1 MRVTP
6 QLIGAALMAIATA
19 HAGVDDPGILSFPI
33 GVVVG
38 EHTIEVNL
46 GATDEPAELFLDG
59 EKICDCGGKVNACT
73 VDFGA
78 EPAIHL
84 VELLRRNENGTVVAR
99 AYRWFNRPGQEA
111 ELDFL
116 FKPRTERNGCG
127 GQVVW
132 LHPLK
137 QDPAFLDV
145 EHNGRR
151 LRISEDGR
159 SFAFPC
165 PDAATPNL
173 LAASS
178 VFPDGR
184 RAEKVAA
191 LGSFGDR
198 EGVAMT
204 AAPLVTTNR
213 QRASCDTVKE
223 HLVTLPAS
231 VESSGFEVVFVLDPS
246 AGYRGLL
253 SSSRSRFS
261 GGNAWRRADA
271 SLFDAERIWFVRPD
285 DKLSRINGFAGN
297 TRMGF
302 ESSSGK
308 NDWLGNLFAAAT
320 LPFDDETRLA
330 DAVVASGLVAAAGPR
345 RRAIVLVL
353 GDRAERDASQFT
365 PAQARNYLSEI
376 GVPLHVLRIGKIR
389 DDGWPLGTRTL
400 TLPDFAKAL
409 ESAKAELDRQCTVWF
424 RGDLRLDD
432 VARSLPPGLVV
443 AGREGHRP

>member
-6 QLIGAALMAIATA
+6 QLIGAALMATAAA
-19 HAGVDDPGILSFPI
+19 HAGADDLGILSFPI

-38 EHTIEVNL
+38 EQTIEVNL
-46 GATDEPAELFLDG
+46 GSTGEPAELFLDG
-59 EKICDCGGKVNACT
+59 KKVCDCGGEANACT
-73 VDFGA
+73 VDFGP

-84 VELLRRNENGTVVAR
+84 IELLRRSGKGTVIAR
-99 AYRWFNRPGQEA
+99 ASRWFNRPGQEA
-111 ELDFL
+111 ELDFI
-116 FKPRTERNGCG
+116 FKPRTERDGCG

-132 LHPLK
+132 LHPFK
-137 QDPAFLDV
+137 QYPIFLGV
-145 EHNGRR
+145 EHNGRS
-151 LRISEDGR
+151 LRIGEDGR

-165 PDAATPNL
+165 PDTDTPNL
-173 LAASS
+173 LAAST

-191 LGSFGDR
+191 LGGFGDR

-204 AAPLVTTNR
+204 AAPLVTTDR
-213 QRASCDTVKE
+213 QRAGCDAVEE
-223 HLVTLPAS
+223 HLATLPAF
-231 VESSGFEVVFVLDPS
+231 VEASGFEVVFVLDPG

-271 SLFDAERIWFVRPD
+271 SLFGAERIWFVRPD
-285 DKLSRINGFAGN
+285 DKLSRIDGFAGN
-297 TRMGF
+297 TLMGF
-302 ESSSGK
+302 ESSSSK
-308 NDWLGNLFAAAT
+308 IDWLRNLFTAAT
-320 LPFDDETRLA
+320 LPFADDARLA

-353 GDRAERDASQFT
+353 GDRAERDASQFSPT
-365 PAQARNYLSEI
+365 QARNYLAEI

-389 DDGWPLGTRTL
+389 DDGWPPGNKTL

-409 ESAKAELDRQCTVWF
+409 ENTKAELDRQCTVWF
-424 RGDLRLDD
+424 HGDLRLDD
-432 VARSLPPGLVV
+432 VVRSLPPGLVV
-443 AGREGHRP
+443 AGRDGHRP